1 MAVKK
6 NAEEAENKSVKK
18 TAAKTAAKSTT
29 KSAAKPAEKVA
40 AKSATKTAAKT
51 EKKSSAT
58 KATATKTAAKAAT
71 AKTETKTAT
80 KTVAKTAAKSAAT
93 KTETKAA
100 TKAATKTE
108 KKSSATK
115 TAATK
120 TAAKAATAKTETK
133 PATKTVAKTA
143 AKSTATK
150 AETKAATKATTKA
163 ETKAATKTV
172 RKSVAKSTVETAAK
186 LEQSFDAEYL
196 VLMQKDPNW
205 LHAFW
210 EVSEERMEQTK
221 NGKGKLVLRL
231 FDISNDL
238 TVQRG
243 KKRKFHD
250 VAVPA
255 DARSWYVENP
265 VGNSCMAVLGSVEG
279 DRFMPILESSPV
291 LTFDKNAVVPSLD
304 DEFVRASLGGSVNG
318 NFMSSGFSST
328 TAESWL
334 NSLRLGSSSESMFSG
349 ALSSAALKSN
359 EIAAPKDSVNYGKD
373 FFLWVKTRL
382 IVYGGTRPDAHL
394 QVRGEP
400 FPLNPDGTFSFEEDL
415 PDSTKIIPVF
425 ATDKDGDFPTTIVPI
440 VVKRT
445 E

>member
-6 NAEEAENKSVKK
+6 NAKD
-18 TAAKTAAKSTT
+18 
-29 KSAAKPAEKVA
+29 
-40 AKSATKTAAKT
+40 
-51 EKKSSAT
+51 
-58 KATATKTAAKAAT
+58 
-71 AKTETKTAT
+71 
-80 KTVAKTAAKSAAT
+80 T
-93 KTETKAA
+93 KTETKSVKKVAAKPAVKPAPKPAAKPVAKPAVKAPAKAVAKPATKPVAKAVAAKPAKSVPKPVAKPVAKPAVKAPVKAVAKPVAKAA
-100 TKAATKTE
+100 TKAPAKAPA
-108 KKSSATK
+108 KVV
-115 TAATK
+115 
-120 TAAKAATAKTETK
+120 AKAATK
-133 PATKTVAKTA
+133 PATKPVAKAVVAKPATKPAKPAPKPPVKAVAKPVTKPVTRPA
-143 AKSTATK
+143 AKAP
-150 AETKAATKATTKA
+150 
-163 ETKAATKTV
+163 
-172 RKSVAKSTVETAAK
+172 AAK
-186 LEQSFDAEYL
+186 LEQPFDAEYL

-210 EVSEERMEQTK
+210 EVSEKRVNQAK

-231 FDISNDL
+231 FDITDDL
-238 TVQRG
+238 TVQRS

-250 VAVPA
+250 VEVPA

-265 VGNSCMAVLGSVEG
+265 VGNSCMAVLGSVDG
-279 DRFMPILESSPV
+279 NQFMPILESSPV
-291 LTFDKNAVVPSLD
+291 LTFDKNATVPSFD
-304 DEFVRASLGGSVNG
+304 DEFVRASLGGSVQG

>member
-6 NAEEAENKSVKK
+6 NVKDTKTETKSVKK
-18 TAAKTAAKSTT
+18 V
-29 KSAAKPAEKVA
+29 AAKPAPKPAAKLAAKPAAKATAKPVAKVAAKAPAKPATKPVAKAVAAKPATKPAAKPAPKASAKPAAKPAVKPAVKAPVKAATKVPAKVVAKAPAKLATKPVAKAVA
-40 AKSATKTAAKT
+40 AKSAAKLVAKSAPKPAA
-51 EKKSSAT
+51 
-58 KATATKTAAKAAT
+58 KATAKPVTKPVAKPVAKAP
-71 AKTETKTAT
+71 
-80 KTVAKTAAKSAAT
+80 V
-93 KTETKAA
+93 
-100 TKAATKTE
+100 
-108 KKSSATK
+108 
-115 TAATK
+115 
-120 TAAKAATAKTETK
+120 
-133 PATKTVAKTA
+133 
-143 AKSTATK
+143 
-150 AETKAATKATTKA
+150 
-163 ETKAATKTV
+163 
-172 RKSVAKSTVETAAK
+172 AK
-186 LEQSFDAEYL
+186 LEQPFDAEYL

-210 EVSEERMEQTK
+210 EVSEKRVNQAK

-231 FDISNDL
+231 FDITDDL
-238 TVQRG
+238 TVQRS

-250 VAVPA
+250 VEVPA

-265 VGNSCMAVLGSVEG
+265 VGNSCMAVLGSVDG
-279 DRFMPILESSPV
+279 NQFMPILESSPV
-291 LTFDKNAVVPSLD
+291 LTFDKNATVPSFD
-304 DEFVRASLGGSVNG
+304 DEFVRASLGGSVQG

-400 FPLNPDGTFSFEEDL
+400 FPLNPDGTFSFEENL